1 MFQGSKNCKIGTKLI
16 IRDTAQR
23 LRENIE
29 KLAVYW
35 RQKQGRN
42 KYPESKSMGI
52 VYNEE
57 ECSMAQALQRHT
69 PERSAGILRE
79 EELSMKVMQITYVGQ
94 SFGSLFTFGQLSCFF
109 LHTCLVHGTSPRC
122 MCCKVSV
129 EKKRMSQEFRQR
141 KVYYKKERKQLDLER
156 KWCSLFTANPSYTLL
171 MGNCSQREGAT
182 IDL

>member
-1 MFQGSKNCKIGTKLI
+1 
-16 IRDTAQR
+16 
-23 LRENIE
+23 
-29 KLAVYW
+29 
-35 RQKQGRN
+35 
-42 KYPESKSMGI
+42 
-52 VYNEE
+52 
-57 ECSMAQALQRHT
+57 MAQALQRHT

-141 KVYYKKERKQLDLER
+141 KVYYKNERKQLDLER
-156 KWCSLFTANPSYTLL
+156 KWCSLFTANPSYTLS
-171 MGNCSQREGAT
+171 MGTCSQREGAT
-182 IDL
+182 IDLQPTTGVLWSLSQRVLMVGWSRSLEKLAPAGKNRISP